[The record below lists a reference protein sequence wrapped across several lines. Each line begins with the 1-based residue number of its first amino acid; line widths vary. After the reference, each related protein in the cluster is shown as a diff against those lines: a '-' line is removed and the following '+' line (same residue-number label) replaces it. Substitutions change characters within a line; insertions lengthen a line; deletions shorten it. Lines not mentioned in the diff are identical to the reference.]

1 MATQPDHSGLEVD
14 PDATAPELV
23 PQYDPYD
30 HTKGYGAAAQD
41 HPYPYPGQL
50 QQKPKGP
57 FGTTFLTF
65 GILVTAITA
74 IIVGGA
80 LGGGLGAALANCQ
93 NSDSSVE
100 TLTQTSTCPT
110 PTAEADAAATETNNN
125 GTYLPKLYTD
135 VKNLTID
142 CETKG
147 FKKYFTTPGG
157 SRFKWY
163 CGVDARK
170 SATNSIRD
178 IGVVI
183 AYTIEDC
190 ASACAQMRNAPTS
203 AGEDPVGY
211 PCKAVVFDRGMA
223 NAVEKYNGNCWLKS
237 DKKADENDVRW
248 VYNQPHLSY
257 AEMTT

>member
-1 MATQPDHSGLEVD
+1 LNANHTHSSE
-14 PDATAPELV
+14 
-23 PQYDPYD
+23 
-30 HTKGYGAAAQD
+30 
-41 HPYPYPGQL
+41 
-50 QQKPKGP
+50 
-57 FGTTFLTF
+57 
-65 GILVTAITA
+65 
-74 IIVGGA
+74 
-80 LGGGLGAALANCQ
+80 
-93 NSDSSVE
+93 SSVE
-100 TLTQTSTCPT
+100 SLTQTSACPT
-110 PTAEADAAATETNNN
+110 PTADADAAATETNNN
-125 GTYLPKLYTD
+125 ETYLPKLYND

-142 CETKG
+142 CDTKG

-170 SATNSIRD
+170 SKTNSIRD

-190 ASACAQMRNAPTS
+190 ASACAQMRNAPTG